1 METIICV
8 RRFQTKP
15 APEVFSAA
23 LGEFSEKDS
32 RRLHSYTIAENNW
45 VLAAQFPLQRQHGN
59 KRPHQCG
66 RPHGDNPL
74 SARKGKSVAEA
85 SCDLRASRSR
95 TKGSAWSMASAPAE
109 TA

>member
-15 APEVFSAA
+15 APEVISTA
-23 LGEFSEKDS
+23 LGEFSEKHS

-45 VLAAQFPLQRQHGN
+45 VLAAQFPLPRQHGN
-59 KRPHQCG
+59 KRPYQCG
-66 RPHGDNPL
+66 GLHSDHPL

-85 SCDLRASRSR
+85 SCDRRASSSR
-95 TKGSAWSMASAPAE
+95 TKGSAWRMASAPAE
-109 TA
+109 T